1 METAKILPRAPL
13 LTIQKSFIRPHL
25 DYSDVIYEQHYDN
38 SFHQKLESIQNNA
51 ALALTF
57 VKN

>member
-13 LTIQKSFIRPHL
+13 LTIQKPFIRPHL
-25 DYSDVIYEQHYDN
+25 DYSDVIYEQHYNN

>member
-25 DYSDVIYEQHYDN
+25 DYSDVIYEQHYNN

-51 ALALTF
+51 AVALTF

>member
-1 METAKILPRAPL
+1 METAKILPWAPL

-25 DYSDVIYEQHYDN
+25 DYSDVIYEQRYNN
-38 SFHQKLESIQNNA
+38 SFHQKLDSIQNNV